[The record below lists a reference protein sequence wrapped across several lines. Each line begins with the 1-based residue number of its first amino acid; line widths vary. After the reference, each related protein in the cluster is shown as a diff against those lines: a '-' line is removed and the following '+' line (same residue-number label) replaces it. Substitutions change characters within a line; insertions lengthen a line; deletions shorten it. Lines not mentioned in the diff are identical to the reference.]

1 MCNPRTRTT
10 PSSSADLPV
19 VGLDEVG
26 EVLGLLV
33 CVVVVVMAVV
43 VVVAVVLGTE
53 VLHLVD
59 VAALGASLNGALAG
73 DLRKQRLSA
82 SRYLHLQIVSSTW

>member
-1 MCNPRTRTT
+1 MQSREPAS
-10 PSSSADLPV
+10 PVLPSADLPV

-33 CVVVVVMAVV
+33 AVVVVAVT

-59 VAALGASLNGALAG
+59 VATLGASLDGALAG
-73 DLRKQRLSA
+73 DLE
-82 SRYLHLQIVSSTW
+82 